1 MPSVS
6 ILQTERK
13 CYVCGG
19 VNNLAL
25 HHCIYG
31 TGKRALSEREGLTIW
46 LCYKHHN
53 GSDDGVHFNKEL
65 DLRIKQMAQQEW
77 LSQHNNNLDQWMK
90 IFRRNYL

>member
-1 MPSVS
+1 MNS
-6 ILQTERK
+6 ILQNEKR

-25 HHCIYG
+25 HHCIYS
-31 TGKRALSEREGLTIW
+31 TGKRALSDKYGLTIW

-53 GSDDGVHFNKEL
+53 GSDKGIHFDKQL
-65 DLRIKQMAQQEW
+65 DLRIKQMAQQECMA
-77 LSQHNNNLDQWMK
+77 QNNMTMDQWMK